1 MHFLSHYY
9 TELPASDPLFVVGLA
24 IPDLT
29 PRFTKAYNLNIVKHT
44 PYTSHALKQIHLGI
58 VNHFEADKRFHG
70 SPLFVQHI
78 TYAIQ
83 SFLQAGLSRERLRL
97 SVIAH
102 IAIEMMLDRKIIQ
115 QDATICTRYYSLIEQ
130 ADEAILGGYFD
141 GYKME
146 LEKQNFLRSFQF
158 YKQKKFLLL
167 FNELENIVEGLSRV
181 YSTVTKTPFSEE
193 EKRNF
198 LTALHNIDNHMRYS
212 WQQILECK

>member
-9 TELPASDPLFVVGLA
+9 TELPAGDPLFVVGLA

-70 SPLFVQHI
+70 SPLFVQHV

-83 SFLQAGLSRERLRL
+83 SFLQAGLNRQRLRL

-102 IAIEMMLDRKIIQ
+102 IAVEMMLDRKIIQ

-130 ADEAILGGYFD
+130 ADEGILGGYFD